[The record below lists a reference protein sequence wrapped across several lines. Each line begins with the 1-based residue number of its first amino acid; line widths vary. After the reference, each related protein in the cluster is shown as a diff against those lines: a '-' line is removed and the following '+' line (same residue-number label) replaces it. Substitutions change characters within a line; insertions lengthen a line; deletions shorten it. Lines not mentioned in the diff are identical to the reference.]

1 LRRRSSS
8 FNIVDYATGWKVD
21 FIIPSFD
28 EFNVEEFERRRI
40 IDVDGLQLSVVS
52 AEDIVIAKLLWGR
65 AGESERQLEDAAT
78 VVRLQ
83 ASNLDVQYVERWVRK
98 LQLERQWDWVRARA
112 AG

>member
-1 LRRRSSS
+1 M
-8 FNIVDYATGWKVD
+8 KVD
-21 FIIPSFD
+21 FIIPPLD
-28 EFNVEEFERRRI
+28 EFNIEEFERRLVF
-40 IDVDGLQLSVVS
+40 DVEGLQLSVVS

-83 ASNLDVQYVERWVRK
+83 ASNLDVRYVERWVRK
-98 LQLERQWDWVRARA
+98 LQLEHQWEWVRARV